1 MKIKFITD
9 FAGNWK
15 IGDVV
20 KAKYLEKG
28 EVLVDDVA
36 KIDVGLLLK
45 HCRIISES
53 EVENGND
60 D

>member
-15 IGDVV
+15 TGDIVE
-20 KAKYLEKG
+20 AKYLEDG
-28 EVLVDDVA
+28 EVLVDSVA
-36 KIDVGLLLK
+36 KIDTGLLLE

-53 EVENGND
+53 ED
-60 D
+60 